1 MEVKVSEL
9 TEKVTQLETLN
20 QLLKVTSSLLQNLVK
35 SDFIIY
41 FQGNINKD

>member
-9 TEKVTQLETLN
+9 TEKVTQLET
-20 QLLKVTSSLLQNLVK
+20 QLHKVTSSLLSNLVQ

-41 FQGNINKD
+41 FQGNINQD